1 MNAHSVLS
9 RGLAGAGLLV
19 TLVLAVPGHAQQASD
34 EAAREAE
41 LALEVEREAARA
53 AREVERNR
61 VDIEVEMREAESRLA
76 EAARRVAELST
87 RRLPGLA
94 GGAFASAVDGRPVL
108 GVNIGTRSDG
118 EDPVE
123 GVEIMSVSPGGAAA
137 EAGLRAGDI
146 ITRINDEDLSAS
158 NGREATRKLLD
169 FMAGVEEGDELEVE
183 YLRAGRAATVAVTPR
198 IMTRVFSFSTDDQNF
213 PMPRAPVAPV
223 PPVGAVPPAT
233 FNRFVFISDGSG
245 LGDMEMVSLTEGL
258 GRYFGT
264 DKGLLV
270 VRAPED
276 ADTFKLQDGDVILDI
291 DGREPNSVSH
301 AVRILG
307 SYQEGEAL
315 EIRIMRDKREQTL
328 DIVVPDDRTGALLDG
343 GAATVDVN
351 GVAVPRIIVEEHG
364 ERL

>member
-1 MNAHSVLS
+1 MNLHRALP
-9 RGLAGAGLLV
+9 RGLAGAGFLMM
-19 TLVLAVPGHAQQASD
+19 LVLAGAGYGQDAD
-34 EAAREAE
+34 EAARKAE
-41 LALEVEREAARA
+41 IAREVEREAARA
-53 AREVERNR
+53 AREVGQSR

-94 GGAFASAVDGRPVL
+94 AGSFASAVDGKPVL
-108 GVNIGTRSDG
+108 GVNIGTRGDG
-118 EDPVE
+118 DEPVE

-146 ITRINDEDLSAS
+146 ITRINDEDLSAQNS
-158 NGREATRKLLD
+158 REATRRLLD
-169 FMAGVEEGDELEVE
+169 FMAAVEEGDELDIE
-183 YLRAGRAATVAVTPR
+183 YLRAGRSATVVVTPR
-198 IMTRVFSFSTDDQNF
+198 IMTHVFSFSTDGQNF
-213 PMPRAPVAPV
+213 TVPPAPVAPAAPV
-223 PPVGAVPPAT
+223 PSAT

-245 LGDMEMVSLTEGL
+245 LGDMEMVSLTAGL

-264 DKGLLV
+264 EKGLLV

-276 ADTFKLQDGDVILDI
+276 ADTYKLQDGDVILDI

-307 SYQEGEAL
+307 SYQEGETL
-315 EIRIMRDKREQTL
+315 KVRIMRDQREQTL

-343 GAATVDVN
+343 ASPTVDVDD
-351 GVAVPRIIVEEHG
+351 VAVPRIVIEKHTK
-364 ERL
+364 RF